1 MSHGIDFVQDVLI
14 SVNEDVYT
22 GGLLTQ
28 VQVRMPEK
36 LIEEVDKWV
45 AEGRFKSRSDAI
57 KTIVAL
63 YEEKEKTREFYK
75 MLNERSRE
83 AEERPDTLIP
93 LEDTL

>member
-1 MSHGIDFVQDVLI
+1 MSHGIDFVQDILI